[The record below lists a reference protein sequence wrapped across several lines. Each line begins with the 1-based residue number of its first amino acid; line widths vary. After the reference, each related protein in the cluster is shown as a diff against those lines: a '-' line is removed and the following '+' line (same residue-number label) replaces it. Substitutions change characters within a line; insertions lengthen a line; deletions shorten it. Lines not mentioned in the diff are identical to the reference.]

1 MAARAPAKKPQGKRM
16 SVKVVEDEG
25 YQLRYE
31 RAAGKRTS
39 LVWECGA
46 TVTDIEAAAAVLAD
60 AGVQMISMESTS
72 DYWWPWWLVLEEA
85 GLPAQLVNSSQARNL
100 PGRPKSDKDDAQW
113 IARLTEMGMLRPS
126 FVPPPQIR
134 ALRVLTR
141 QAVHLTQD
149 RTRYWQRLEKLLE
162 TARCKLSSVAS
173 RLAGN
178 MSVRAMLEAMIAG
191 ERDPRALADLART
204 VMRAKRADLVKAF
217 TGMRFG
223 PGHAL
228 AAAQD
233 LRMIDLL
240 TKEIED
246 LCEQA
251 REHVKAI
258 PGGWDAVCR
267 LAEVPGVTEEGA
279 IGLIAEIGL
288 DMSRFPTA
296 GHLVSWT
303 GTAPVPHQSGPRQGR
318 AKKGK
323 GNTYARRIAT
333 AAGLGAAS
341 SDTFLGERHR
351 RIRQRPGGGGWKK
364 ANCAVGRSILVIAW
378 HLLNDPAARYADLGP
393 DHYARHADTSRKV
406 RGAIRQIESL
416 GYDVVVTPRQA
427 A

>member
-31 RAAGKRTS
+31 RAAGIDIAKESGMICLRLPPEPGKGKRTS

-141 QAVHLTQD
+141 QVVHLTQD

-162 TARCKLSSVAS
+162 TARCKLSSVVS

-178 MSVRAMLEAMIAG
+178 VSTSRC
-191 ERDPRALADLART
+191 
-204 VMRAKRADLVKAF
+204 
-217 TGMRFG
+217 
-223 PGHAL
+223 GHAS
-228 AAAQD
+228 Q
-233 LRMIDLL
+233 
-240 TKEIED
+240 
-246 LCEQA
+246 
-251 REHVKAI
+251 
-258 PGGWDAVCR
+258 
-267 LAEVPGVTEEGA
+267 
-279 IGLIAEIGL
+279 
-288 DMSRFPTA
+288 
-296 GHLVSWT
+296 
-303 GTAPVPHQSGPRQGR
+303 
-318 AKKGK
+318 
-323 GNTYARRIAT
+323 
-333 AAGLGAAS
+333 
-341 SDTFLGERHR
+341 
-351 RIRQRPGGGGWKK
+351 
-364 ANCAVGRSILVIAW
+364 
-378 HLLNDPAARYADLGP
+378 
-393 DHYARHADTSRKV
+393 
-406 RGAIRQIESL
+406 
-416 GYDVVVTPRQA
+416 
-427 A
+427 